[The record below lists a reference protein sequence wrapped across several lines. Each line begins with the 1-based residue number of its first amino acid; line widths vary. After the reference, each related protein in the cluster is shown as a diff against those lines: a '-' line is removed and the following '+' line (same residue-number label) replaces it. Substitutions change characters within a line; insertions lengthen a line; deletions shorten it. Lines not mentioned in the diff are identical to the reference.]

1 MHKHQVSFLPYTLT
15 SMGFYTHPNQD
26 SSPFM
31 RFTGDIWAED
41 WHLSKVFLF
50 GGDLWRLRT
59 DVASYWALRAQDQM
73 QPWRE
78 TAQML
83 QSCCYSVNAPSSWA
97 TLMRLFI
104 IIHGNNVFFL
114 NLIDILKVFLRA
126 TESHFINCNNLVN
139 VIQHRT
145 DMYVKMHTCV
155 LLSFRSQTL
164 LQQQR
169 GRGREKMSDRSI
181 SDRVN
186 PAVKQ

>member
-1 MHKHQVSFLPYTLT
+1 MV
-15 SMGFYTHPNQD
+15 
-26 SSPFM
+26 
-31 RFTGDIWAED
+31 
-41 WHLSKVFLF
+41 
-50 GGDLWRLRT
+50 
-59 DVASYWALRAQDQM
+59 
-73 QPWRE
+73 
-78 TAQML
+78 
-83 QSCCYSVNAPSSWA
+83 
-97 TLMRLFI
+97 I
-104 IIHGNNVFFL
+104 IDFFL
-114 NLIDILKVFLRA
+114 ILIDILKVFLRA